1 MIRAT
6 RLVVTLLVALLG
18 GGCYT
23 MRAQLPGALRDDLR
37 DEQVIVVGRV
47 EREVGHVY
55 LLGGLLNPPPEDLV
69 ARELEA
75 AVAEAGA
82 DGVANLLFEARFSAL
97 DVTLS
102 QLTLGLVA
110 PRSYRVRADLVRIDA
125 PPLPGRP
132 LPLGAR
138 SPALPEGSP

>member
-1 MIRAT
+1 MDYGDDRPDSLRFNPFKAIVAPRPIGWIG
-6 RLVVTLLVALLG
+6 TL
-18 GGCYT
+18 
-23 MRAQLPGALRDDLR
+23 
-37 DEQVIVVGRV
+37 
-47 EREVGHVY
+47 
-55 LLGGLLNPPPEDLV
+55 N
-69 ARELEA
+69 
-75 AVAEAGA
+75 A